1 MALAPADETD
11 LLLPL
16 HDGVHEQHPWATF
29 LSRLRQ
35 RVRADS
41 AAIIVSAGPDAPDV
55 HFAALAGQGGSGDRA
70 WRRQLRPGRVYAIDR
85 DQGFGRIVR
94 VGEVGGASAWLIVR
108 RQERDFTAA
117 DGALLTRLAPHLG
130 ISLRTR
136 RALDRSRVE
145 LALSEQALR
154 RAGVGWVGFDADAR
168 LLSMS
173 SGAQAALGPRWLAV
187 GVSSSVAAALQEN
200 AVKVMR
206 VRGDM
211 PHWLLLIPCSA
222 EPSTTGSGAAVIG
235 LMAIPRNGDQAARAA
250 ALSAIF
256 ALPPSEAR
264 LAAAIAGG
272 ASLSEAAAQLGLTL
286 ETARNYS
293 KRLFAKTRTRGQVDL
308 VRLIANSVAA
318 LA

>member
-1 MALAPADETD
+1 MALVPADETD

-16 HDGVHEQHPWATF
+16 HDGVHEQQPWATF

-35 RVRADS
+35 RVRADD
-41 AAIIVSAGPDAPDV
+41 AAIIVSASPEAPDTC
-55 HFAALAGQGGSGDRA
+55 FAASSGQGGSSDRA
-70 WRRQLRPGRVYAIDR
+70 WRWQLRPGRVYALDR
-85 DQGFGRIVR
+85 DRGFGRIVR
-94 VGEVGGASAWLIVR
+94 VEEAGGASAWLTVY

-117 DGALLTRLAPHLG
+117 DGALLARLAPHLG
-130 ISLRTR
+130 IALRTR
-136 RALDRSRVE
+136 RALDRTRVA
-145 LALSEQALR
+145 LAFSEQALR

-168 LLSMS
+168 LLCMS
-173 SGAQAALGPRWLAV
+173 VGAQAVFGPRWLPA
-187 GVSSSVAAALQEN
+187 GVSSSVAAALQGN
-200 AVKVMR
+200 ATRVVR
-206 VRGDM
+206 VRADT
-211 PHWLLLIPCSA
+211 PHWLLLIPCPA
-222 EPSTTGSGAAVIG
+222 EPPTTGSGAAVIG
-235 LMAIPRNGDQAARAA
+235 LLAIPRNGDQATRAA

-308 VRLIANSVAA
+308 VRLIGDSVAA